1 MIFTFWEGQMP
12 AYIKMC
18 LETWKFDYT
27 VLNYRNVLDYTDF
40 DIERAKRF
48 TFAQISDA
56 VRAHVLRDNGGW
68 WLDADTIIVT
78 GKLPEE
84 NIIGDPDTRT
94 HSTGVSHFTE
104 DAKDFFEK
112 WSEYQDR
119 VIADPYSSHH
129 WSVLVNKFTDTYVPE
144 HEEVTIHDIR
154 KCRPELDMVKG
165 NSSSQ
170 SKYEN
175 FYFANRYHLAD
186 VEPIDMLVL
195 HNSWTPHWYR
205 RMSVESIMKDRCT
218 MSNILREVV

>member
-1 MIFTFWEGQMP
+1 MP
-12 AYIKMC
+12 AYIKLC

-27 VLNYRNVLDYTDF
+27 VLNYRNVLDYTDI

-84 NIIGDPDTRT
+84 NIIGDHDTRT

-112 WSEYQDR
+112 WS
-119 VIADPYSSHH
+119 
-129 WSVLVNKFTDTYVPE
+129 
-144 HEEVTIHDIR
+144 
-154 KCRPELDMVKG
+154 M
-165 NSSSQ
+165 
-170 SKYEN
+170 
-175 FYFANRYHLAD
+175 
-186 VEPIDMLVL
+186 
-195 HNSWTPHWYR
+195 
-205 RMSVESIMKDRCT
+205 
-218 MSNILREVV
+218 